1 MWDNSYIP
9 CLFLIGKLR
18 FACCERKIWS
28 NIEVSKYF
36 DHNGVRTHNQFVRKR
51 TVNHLT
57 KTGLNITLN
66 DWALLWVL
74 IYTVNLTVC
83 YYHVTYAFQSE
94 STLYSCLN
102 VKELLARN
110 RGDIWRLSDS
120 NGIRTHNHLVC
131 KRTLTSLGK
140 LLRISLRTKW
150 LWVRIPLLSLKLQIL
165 RLFQVRSSLTFR
177 QLEGVDSLWNTYVTL
192 LFSPFPT
199 SRWKFSLVSGGICT
213 YTPRLFILYG
223 PDMREFT

>member
-1 MWDNSYIP
+1 MIE
-9 CLFLIGKLR
+9 L
-18 FACCERKIWS
+18 CCECLYIRWIWL
-28 NIEVSKYF
+28 Y
-36 DHNGVRTHNQFVRKR
+36 
-51 TVNHLT
+51 
-57 KTGLNITLN
+57 
-66 DWALLWVL
+66 
-74 IYTVNLTVC
+74 

-120 NGIRTHNHLVC
+120 NGIRTHSHLVC

-140 LLRISLRTKW
+140 LLRIPLRTKW
-150 LWVRIPLLSLKLQIL
+150 LWVRIPLLSLKIQIL
-165 RLFQVRSSLTFR
+165 RLFRARSSLTFR
-177 QLEGVDSLWNTYVTL
+177 QLESVDSLWNAYVTL

-199 SRWKFSLVSGGICT
+199 SRRKFSLVSGGNCT
-213 YTPRLFILYG
+213 YTLRLFILCG